1 MADEALSGTDL
12 AGRRSTGVLCR
23 WCWWPLRA
31 NSLITRHVVGQ
42 DLLDARLLSRV
53 RFIAG
58 AAALLGLSLARSERP
73 VVGRANLLPALWLGV
88 YAVCISYGYLHIG
101 AAAGTFVFYA
111 GVLLT
116 LVAGSGRV
124 QGLLRR
130 WRPGPDLLAHPSST
144 AWTGTRQR

>member
-1 MADEALSGTDL
+1 
-12 AGRRSTGVLCR
+12 
-23 WCWWPLRA
+23 
-31 NSLITRHVVGQ
+31 VVGK
-42 DLLDARLLSRV
+42 DLLDAGLLSRV

-58 AAALLGLSLARSERP
+58 AAALLGLSLPRSERP

-101 AAAGTFVFYA
+101 AAGTFVFYA
-111 GVLLT
+111 SVLLT

-130 WRPGPDLLAHPSST
+130 WRPGPGPPCIPLEHGLDRDAAAVIVLLLLTGAGDGDQPPRAAHSSSQAST
-144 AWTGTRQR
+144 SGLL

>member
-12 AGRRSTGVLCR
+12 AGRRSTGVLL
-23 WCWWPLRA
+23 PLVLVAFAA
-31 NSLITRHVVGQ
+31 NSLITRHVVGK

-111 GVLLT
+111 SVLLT

-130 WRPGPDLLAHPSST
+130 WRPGPGPPCIPSST